1 MNYIAVFRRGGNL
14 MSLFF
19 VHRDESDVAYK
30 RSTLIRNEDDVIRA
44 ILLYFAPDNN
54 SMIIRETLL
63 DCTAFKEDNKNITE
77 QLRKLLD
84 EESNIP

>member
-1 MNYIAVFRRGGNL
+1 MNYIVVFRRGGNL

-19 VHRDESDVAYK
+19 AHRDESDVAYK

-44 ILLYFAPDNN
+44 ILLYFAPD
-54 SMIIRETLL
+54 
-63 DCTAFKEDNKNITE
+63 KNITE